1 MRILNS
7 RTNCEKMIGQK
18 NNNSE
23 CFLRFK
29 IVVLIIILFFCYDY
43 TLVGLETVI
52 IYQKRN
58 SFRIDSNKY

>member
-43 TLVGLETVI
+43 TLVGLETAI
-52 IYQKRN
+52 IY
-58 SFRIDSNKY
+58 